1 MNGKAVAVIK
11 ELDDIQRKEREAR
24 QAERAAK
31 KAKAEAEKK
40 ARKEAKEK
48 AKRDADNILQLEK
61 GGLPTTDPSKG
72 RCSQETVFYR
82 YSDKG
87 LQFQFGSADF
97 ASMTFRSDGTFEF
110 KNGYKMEFS
119 SGRQFVE
126 RSEGLFDDL
135 KGTYDIVW
143 GEMRQ
148 TSDGK
153 KLRRLTK
160 LPKVEETRPGQAI
173 PRRPSQNGKM
183 GSTRMMNNNRGSLR
197 AAGSFRGIGRMG
209 SSLLKKIGSVR
220 FGGDKNGAAGD
231 DANDA
236 TDAAEEVWIP
246 TPLEIILH
254 PSDMEARRQGEF
266 VCACVCVCACVRVCV
281 CVCVCVRVA
290 NLPPASCSFHVST
303 GIDLTQ
309 RWGCYEPQ
317 GEIEDPNSCKIMKI
331 RRKVTPTVVGPYIFP
346 PDPNAK

>member
-1 MNGKAVAVIK
+1 MRAIQLVNGKAVAVIK

-48 AKRDADNILQLEK
+48 AKRDADNILQIEASIILTLEK
-61 GGLPTTDPSKG
+61 GGLPNTDPSKG

-281 CVCVCVRVA
+281 CVRVCA
-290 NLPPASCSFHVST
+290 CS
-303 GIDLTQ
+303 
-309 RWGCYEPQ
+309 
-317 GEIEDPNSCKIMKI
+317 
-331 RRKVTPTVVGPYIFP
+331 
-346 PDPNAK
+346 